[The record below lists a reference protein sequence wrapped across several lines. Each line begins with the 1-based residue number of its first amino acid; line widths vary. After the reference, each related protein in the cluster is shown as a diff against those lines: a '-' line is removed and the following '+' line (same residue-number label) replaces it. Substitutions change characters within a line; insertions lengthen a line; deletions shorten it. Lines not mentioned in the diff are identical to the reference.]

1 MKLSGFLG
9 LLCSILLMVN
19 EASAKTALCQSK
31 GAITSVKK
39 VKSGRT
45 EYLIFTINK
54 PAGYKASMTT
64 LRNPNEMSEG
74 GDANTVVKGCKYKK
88 IKFNSVYWT
97 CQIAEDFSAATTCIE
112 GVKRLEQFE
121 GVVSYMLAYSCK
133 QNPKIQFYWY
143 AVSKTQIKY
152 VVRVKY

>member
-1 MKLSGFLG
+1 MKYFNLLTFL
-9 LLCSILLMVN
+9 LVCMLVTTS
-19 EASAKTALCQSK
+19 SFAKTAVCQGK

-64 LRNPNEMSEG
+64 LRNPSELNEG
-74 GDANTVVKGCKYKK
+74 GDANTVVNGCKYKK
-88 IKFNSVYWT
+88 IQFNLINWT
-97 CQIAEDFSAATTCIE
+97 CQIAEDFSATTTVIE
-112 GVKRLEQFE
+112 GVKRIEQFE
-121 GVVSYMLAYSCK
+121 GVVSYMMAYSCK
-133 QNPKIQFYWY
+133 QNPTIQFYWY

>member
-1 MKLSGFLG
+1 MKLSGLFG
-9 LLCSILLMVN
+9 LLCSILFLVN
-19 EASAKTALCQSK
+19 EATAKTALCQSK

-54 PAGYKASMTT
+54 PAGYKATMTT

-74 GDANTVVKGCKYKK
+74 GDVNAVVKGCKYKK
-88 IKFNSVYWT
+88 IQFNSVYWT
-97 CQIAEDFSAATTCIE
+97 CQLAEDFSATTTCIE

-121 GVVSYMLAYSCK
+121 GVVSYMMAYSCK